1 MRIMSKAVALSA
13 VALLVTAGSA
23 LAETKVTVSETHLC
37 CGACVTAVNKALADI
52 DGISHATDREAGTVT
67 ITASNDEAAQKAVNA
82 LQEAGFYGKSD
93 NEKIKFAAVKSPE
106 GKVKRLELTG
116 IHNCCGQC
124 NTAINKALAGVDG
137 VSANTAKAKQTSFV
151 VEGDFSA
158 AAVIDALLAKGFA
171 VQVKQ

>member
-1 MRIMSKAVALSA
+1 MEGVAHTSDM
-13 VALLVTAGSA
+13 
-23 LAETKVTVSETHLC
+23 K
-37 CGACVTAVNKALADI
+37 
-52 DGISHATDREAGTVT
+52 AGTVS
-67 ITASNDEAAQKAVNA
+67 ITATSDELAQKAVSA

-93 NEKIKFAAVKSPE
+93 NDKIKFAAVKAPE

-124 NTAINKALAGVDG
+124 NTAINKALGTVDG
-137 VSANTAKAKQTSFV
+137 VTANTAKAKQTSFV

-158 AAVIDALLAKGFA
+158 AAVIEALLAKGFA